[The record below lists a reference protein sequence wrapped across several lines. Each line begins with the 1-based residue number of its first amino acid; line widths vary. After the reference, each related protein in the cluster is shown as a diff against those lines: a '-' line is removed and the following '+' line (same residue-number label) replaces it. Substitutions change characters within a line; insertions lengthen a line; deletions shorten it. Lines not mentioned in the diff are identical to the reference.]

1 MRALAIIALLASPA
15 LAEAPAPA
23 PARATDAPVTEH
35 RVNLRVGASTADTN
49 QRPTICAEIAVAW
62 GLSVEGCGT
71 GSGFLHHDDG
81 GQIAHFRA
89 KKILVTRGA
98 VAFAAGLGFAELEV
112 GRDDP
117 GFDFDTPD
125 PREPTSVAGPDAA
138 LSARYLSPLGRGF
151 ELIANM
157 ALGLAYFHHAP
168 ALAVP
173 QRHTQPYASFE
184 IGVGW

>member
-15 LAEAPAPA
+15 
-23 PARATDAPVTEH
+23 RADDPPPRGDATSIEH

-49 QRPTICAEIAVAW
+49 RRPTICAEVAVAW

-89 KKILVTRGA
+89 KKILATRGA
-98 VAFAAGLGFAELEV
+98 AALAAGLGFAELEV

-117 GFDFDTPD
+117 GFDFGTPD
-125 PREPTSVAGPDAA
+125 AREPTAVAGPDAA
-138 LSARYLSPLGRGF
+138 LSARYLAPLGRGF
-151 ELIANM
+151 ELIANL

-168 ALAVP
+168 ALVVP
-173 QRHTQPYASFE
+173 QRRTQPYASFE